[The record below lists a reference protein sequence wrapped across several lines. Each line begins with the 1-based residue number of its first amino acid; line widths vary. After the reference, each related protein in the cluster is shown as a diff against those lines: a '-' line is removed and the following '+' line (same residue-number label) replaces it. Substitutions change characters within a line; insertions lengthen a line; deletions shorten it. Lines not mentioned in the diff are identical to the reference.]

1 MELELKMQELAFC
14 EKTQPIVA
22 SHEEAMEAAIPEYC
36 PDIARVIDT
45 VGQLKVREKKLSGG
59 RLTVSGAVKVT
70 VLYISEESAGLRSL
84 ILSVPFTCVIE
95 DQRLQNCRSICAEG
109 RLLLVEARPITA
121 RKLYVRVMP
130 EFEIEGICQTQQQLC
145 CDVAE
150 EPSVQTRSETREV
163 QLLTSVLER
172 TFHFNQECMPEP
184 GHGEPE
190 DLLLERLHL
199 CVTDCQR
206 VSNKLIIRGE
216 ATVSVLYR
224 TAEQDLGSCAAVLP
238 FSQILDAAQLPE
250 NGVYCAEVWAE
261 DSDVRLVRADG
272 RVGFGVSARL
282 GVMIKI
288 YEKKTRCYISD
299 LYSTRYETDVRCGEA
314 MIAALHEPQK
324 LRQEVTQQLEFGQ
337 GRPFACVTGL
347 ECGAV
352 EAVPEGGKATLRTNI
367 RCRLLYQ
374 DETGAPVSTERLME
388 VAVHLPQLP
397 DSARAVCAPVVTTM
411 GTNSCEL
418 RFPVD
423 FFVESRE
430 PLQLR
435 TIRSVEMSEPAEKEQ
450 PALVLRRARDGETLW
465 DLAKAYRTA
474 PDLVE
479 TANHMEPGD
488 PLPHGLLLIPRMR
501 G

>member
-14 EKTQPIVA
+14 EKTQRIVV
-22 SHEEAMEAAIPEYC
+22 SHEEAVETAIPEYC
-36 PDIARVIDT
+36 PDVARVIDT

-59 RLTVSGAVKVT
+59 RLTVSGDVKVT
-70 VLYISEESAGLRSL
+70 VLYISEESTGLRSL
-84 ILSVPFTCVIE
+84 MLPVPFTCVID
-95 DQRLQNCRSICAEG
+95 DQRLQNCRSICANG
-109 RLLLVEARPITA
+109 RLLLVEARTITS

-130 EFEIEGICQTQQQLC
+130 EFEVEGICQVQQDLC
-145 CDVAE
+145 CGVAE
-150 EPSVQTRSETREV
+150 EPSVQMRREEREV

-172 TFHFNQECMPEP
+172 TFQFNQECMPEP

-190 DLLLERLHL
+190 DLLMERLHL

-206 VSNKLIIRGE
+206 VSNKVIVRGE
-216 ATVSVLYR
+216 ATLNVLYR
-224 TAEQDLGSCAAVLP
+224 TTEQDLGSWAAVLP

-261 DSDVRLVRADG
+261 DSDVRLVRTDG
-272 RVGFGVSARL
+272 RTGFGVSARL
-282 GVMIKI
+282 GLMIRI
-288 YEKKTRCYISD
+288 YEKKPLCYISD
-299 LYSTRYETDVRCGEA
+299 LYSTRYETDVRRGEA
-314 MIAALHEPQK
+314 MIAAVHEPQT

-352 EAVPEGGKATLRTNI
+352 EAVPEGGKAMLRTNI
-367 RCRLLYQ
+367 RCRILYQ
-374 DETGAPVSTERLME
+374 DETGAPVSTERLLE

-397 DSARAVCAPVVTTM
+397 DSVRAVCAPVTTAM
-411 GTNSCEL
+411 GANSCEL

-430 PLQLR
+430 LLQLR
-435 TIRSVEMSEPAEKEQ
+435 TIRSVEMSDPTEKEQ
-450 PALVLRRARDGETLW
+450 PALILRRAREGETLW

-479 TANHMEPGD
+479 AANHMEPGD
-488 PLPHGLLLIPRMR
+488 PLPQGLLLIPKTRA
-501 G
+501 

>member
-1 MELELKMQELAFC
+1 MELELKMQQLTFC
-14 EKTQPIVA
+14 EKTQRIVT
-22 SHEEAMEAAIPEYC
+22 SHEEAIETAIPEYC

-45 VGQLKVREKKLSGG
+45 VGQLKLREKKLSGG
-59 RLTVSGAVKVT
+59 RLTVSGDVKVT

-84 ILSVPFTCVIE
+84 MLTVPFTCVIE
-95 DQRLQNCRSICAEG
+95 DQRLQNCRSICANG
-109 RLLLVEARPITA
+109 RLLLVEARTITS

-130 EFEIEGICQTQQQLC
+130 EFEVEGICQVQQDLC
-145 CDVAE
+145 CDVVE
-150 EPSVQTRSETREV
+150 EPSIQMRREEREV

-172 TFHFNQECMPEP
+172 TFQFNQECMPES

-216 ATVSVLYR
+216 ATLNVIYR
-224 TAEQDLGSCAAVLP
+224 TTEQDLGSCAAVLP

-250 NGVYCAEVWAE
+250 NGAYCAEAWVE

-272 RVGFGVSARL
+272 RTGFGVSARL

-288 YEKKTRCYISD
+288 YEKKPLRYIND
-299 LYSTRYETDVRCGEA
+299 LYSTRYETEVHRGEA
-314 MIAALHEPQK
+314 MVAAVQEPQV

-347 ECGAV
+347 ECSAV
-352 EAVPEGGKATLRTNI
+352 EAVPEGGQATLRANI
-367 RCRLLYQ
+367 RCRILYQ

-397 DSARAVCAPVVTTM
+397 DSARAVCAPVATAM
-411 GTNSCEL
+411 GANSCEL

-435 TIRSVEMSEPAEKEQ
+435 TIRSVEMREPAEKEQ
-450 PALVLRRARDGETLW
+450 PALVLRRGREGETLW

-474 PDLVE
+474 PELVE
-479 TANHMEPGD
+479 AANQMEPGD
-488 PLPHGLLLIPRMR
+488 SLPQGLLLIPRMR